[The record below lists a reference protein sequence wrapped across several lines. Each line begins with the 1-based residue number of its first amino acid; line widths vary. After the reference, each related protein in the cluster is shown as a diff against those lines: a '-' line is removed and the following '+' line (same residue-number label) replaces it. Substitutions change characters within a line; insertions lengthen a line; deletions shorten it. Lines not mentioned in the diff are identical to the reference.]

1 VATSR
6 GAKPPTV
13 RLRRLAAE
21 LRRLRADAGYSRE
34 QVEAETGVNEGT
46 LYRLE
51 TARARPQRRTLVAL
65 LDLYQVNGAL
75 RTDLLDIA
83 RTADGQGW
91 LRPYH
96 SELPEEYAAYISF
109 EAEARAVRNYES
121 LFIPG
126 LLQTEDYA
134 RAVISGTLPMASQ
147 TEVEQRVQARMER
160 QELLRRDNPLELW
173 TVVDEAAVRRM
184 VGGRAV
190 TRGQLAHLIEAANQP
205 NVTLQVIPFDT
216 GAHPGMPGSF
226 VYMEFAEPTDPELVY
241 VDTMAG
247 DLFLEADADLRRY
260 STLFDHLRATAL
272 SPAQTAGMIS
282 TVMAELEVGRDG
294 SP

>member
-1 VATSR
+1 MATSR

-34 QVEAETGVNEGT
+34 HVEEQTGVNEGT

-65 LDLYQVNGAL
+65 LDLYHVNEPL
-75 RTDLLDIA
+75 RADLIDIA

-109 EAEARAVRNYES
+109 EAEARSVRNYES

-134 RAVISGTLPMASQ
+134 RAVITGTLPMANQ
-147 TEVEQRVQARMER
+147 TEIEQRVQARMER
-160 QELLRRDNPLELW
+160 QELLQGDDPLELW
-173 TVVDEAAVRRM
+173 AIADEAAIRRM
-184 VGGRAV
+184 VGGPKVMRA
-190 TRGQLAHLIEAANQP
+190 QLTHLRESGEQP
-205 NVTLQVIPFDT
+205 NITLQVIPFDV

-226 VYMEFAEPTDPELVY
+226 IYMEFGEPSDPELVY
-241 VDTMAG
+241 VDTLAG
-247 DLFLEADADLRRY
+247 DLFLEADADVRRY
-260 STLFDHLRATAL
+260 AAMFDHLRATAL
-272 SPAQTAGMIS
+272 SPANTRRMIS
-282 TVMAELEVGRDG
+282 TATERLEGG
-294 SP
+294 